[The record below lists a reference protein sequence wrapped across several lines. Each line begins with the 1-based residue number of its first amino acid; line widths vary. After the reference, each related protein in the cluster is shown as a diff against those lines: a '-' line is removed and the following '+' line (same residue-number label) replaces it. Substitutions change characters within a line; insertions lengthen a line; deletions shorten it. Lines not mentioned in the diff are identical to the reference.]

1 MGSIAVHKRYSVL
14 CIDDEPS
21 ILKLRKILL
30 ESAGYEVLTAST
42 GTEALSIFSSQE
54 FDAVVVDYSMPE
66 MDGGTL
72 SALMKQQKPRMPVI
86 MLSAYSG
93 ARDDVDKVVDAF
105 IEKGSDPEDLLVKL
119 QSLINLRSHS
129 HPELKADCV
138 VFLDSSRRF
147 LDCSDSA
154 CQLLGYSRAELL
166 DRSIEDIGYK
176 SDEYLKLLEQLRK
189 NKKLQGDYI
198 VRHKSGR
205 PLMVRYQS
213 WIFDD
218 GCIASVWNPVSDWR
232 ELYRIALLEFDPAKL
247 KNRLELALL
256 EIHRRIR
263 ELEKMP
269 AKKTGERVALDDA
282 LNGLRVLQRE
292 H

>member
-1 MGSIAVHKRYSVL
+1 MSSMVADKRYSIL

-21 ILKLRKILL
+21 VLKLRKILL
-30 ESAGYEVLTAST
+30 ESAGYAVLTAST
-42 GTEALSIFSSQE
+42 GQEALDIFNARQ

-66 MDGGTL
+66 MDGGAL

-119 QSLINLRSHS
+119 QSLIKLRSHS
-129 HPELKADCV
+129 HPELVGDYV
-138 VFLDSSRRF
+138 VFVDASRHF
-147 LDCSDSA
+147 LDCSDSV
-154 CQLLGYSRAELL
+154 CEFLGYSRAELF
-166 DRSIEDIGYK
+166 DRSIEDVGYK
-176 SDEYLKLLEQLRK
+176 SNEYVKLLEQLEK
-189 NKKLQGDYI
+189 TGKVQGDYI
-198 VRHKSGR
+198 LRHKSGR
-205 PLMVRYQS
+205 PLMVRTQS

-218 GCIASVWNPVSDWR
+218 GCIASAWNPVTDWR
-232 ELYRIALLEFDPAKL
+232 ELYRVAMLEFDPAKL

-263 ELEKMP
+263 ELEKSP
-269 AKKTGERVALDDA
+269 SKKTGERVALEDA
-282 LNGLRVLQRE
+282 LNGLRVLQRG